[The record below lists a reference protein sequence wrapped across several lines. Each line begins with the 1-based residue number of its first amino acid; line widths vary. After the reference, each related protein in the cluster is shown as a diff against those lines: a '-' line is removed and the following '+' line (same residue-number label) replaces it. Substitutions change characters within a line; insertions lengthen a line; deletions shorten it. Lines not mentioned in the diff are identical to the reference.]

1 MDTDQT
7 TTEYEISFL
16 VKGQEGVASVRTLIQ
31 NAGITI
37 DQEQEVREMRLAYP
51 IQKETSAMFGFW
63 RVHAT
68 HETIQKIHTEV
79 KLIPEIMRIM
89 VVKNPPSV
97 RQPYQYTPQAAPRE
111 KRPVVSSWQAPVQT
125 TNPEVVTNK
134 ELEKKLEEI
143 LQ

>member
-16 VKGQEGVASVRTLIQ
+16 AKGQEGVASVRTLMQ
-31 NAGITI
+31 DAGITI

-68 HETIQKIHTEV
+68 HEAIKKIHTEV

-89 VVKNPPSV
+89 VIKDPPSV
-97 RQPYQYTPQAAPRE
+97 RQPYQYTPQTETRERQPAAP
-111 KRPVVSSWQAPVQT
+111 SWQPVAQPTAP
-125 TNPEVVTNK
+125 EAVTNK